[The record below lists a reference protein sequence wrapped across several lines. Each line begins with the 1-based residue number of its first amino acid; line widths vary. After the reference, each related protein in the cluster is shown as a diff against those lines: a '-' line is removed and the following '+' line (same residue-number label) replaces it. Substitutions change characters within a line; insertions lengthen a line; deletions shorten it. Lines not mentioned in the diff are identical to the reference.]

1 MKSPRELVAQQELMA
16 DEIVKF
22 VTEGRADEAI
32 RRFPEHEPEI
42 RALESLHRSSKD
54 RNPQTNLQGAT
65 GYRSLQE
72 MSDLV
77 SEANACHR
85 EALMLSRI
93 GDFSGAEKAFDR
105 AILRAPSFAIA
116 YMNRAILYVLTN
128 RTAHAMRDFEEAARL
143 APQSARARDFL
154 AQAKAGRWSAFK
166 V

>member
-65 GYRSLQE
+65 GYRSLQGGHAVSRVGP
-72 MSDLV
+72 SD
-77 SEANACHR
+77 A
-85 EALMLSRI
+85 
-93 GDFSGAEKAFDR
+93 AFPTTD
-105 AILRAPSFAIA
+105 
-116 YMNRAILYVLTN
+116 
-128 RTAHAMRDFEEAARL
+128 
-143 APQSARARDFL
+143 
-154 AQAKAGRWSAFK
+154 
-166 V
+166 